1 MQACLTGVAMRKEGI
16 TDGKYLSELST
27 EHHQPQAGIE
37 GKKAGKR
44 EEVDPDFAYPQ
55 R

>member
-1 MQACLTGVAMRKEGI
+1 MWPCV